1 MQIWI
6 PCILDMIWG
15 IAQFKMI
22 MNVKESIHRFVLES
36 SRSKDVMSVFKTP
49 KWFFLL
55 TDVLQ
60 CCNIPSLAKILSRP
74 GGGIQSH
81 LSLNILC
88 HSNPNV
94 THCAEDRWWKPQKYH
109 TQNSQNIPKLCCCP
123 DCSNLY
129 LIPMEHLPEASG
141 HHLMH
146 NRVAS
151 SQQHHLPQGD
161 HPPTMLERSRRYAYS
176 THEHDLCISFLW
188 VSLVSFSGWVL
199 LWHLNI
205 SRWCIYD
212 WDILYMII
220 VGYIMCVF
228 KTMFAKSL
236 SITSHVLW
244 SCFISFCGKEH
255 QPKLP
260 NNLRFPKWCMG

>member
-1 MQIWI
+1 M
-6 PCILDMIWG
+6 
-15 IAQFKMI
+15 
-22 MNVKESIHRFVLES
+22 VLLA
-36 SRSKDVMSVFKTP
+36 V
-49 KWFFLL
+49 
-55 TDVLQ
+55 TDVLK
-60 CCNIPSLAKILSRP
+60 CCNIPSLAKIPSRP
-74 GGGIQSH
+74 GGGTQSH

-94 THCAEDRWWKPQKYH
+94 THCAEDRWWKPQKSH

-161 HPPTMLERSRRYAYS
+161 HPPTMLERSRRYAYTWTRSLYKLPVSITSFIFWLCASIAS
-176 THEHDLCISFLW
+176 TVILMIY
-188 VSLVSFSGWVL
+188 
-199 LWHLNI
+199 I
-205 SRWCIYD
+205 YTIYD
-212 WDILYMII
+212 CDLLYMII
-220 VGYIMCVF
+220 IGYIMLVMCVF

-236 SITSHVLW
+236 SITSHVL
-244 SCFISFCGKEH
+244 
-255 QPKLP
+255 
-260 NNLRFPKWCMG
+260 